1 MGESRYESSGD
12 NKEEEKR
19 NLHHMVIIYLLMFRT
34 DVIYMW
40 VGIMFGNGMEPFFI
54 LLLKLWTQESTSSHL
69 RLYMSSETLCKGRT
83 WDVSVT
89 SACIP
94 GHNLIFI
101 HDHGFLQVYIRSNI
115 KVPSNTVKRWTKWTV
130 ISPAC
135 ISCVQLLYLCHEV
148 LIQTW
153 KLGWPGQTIDVNL
166 LRTVL
171 QLFYWQENLL
181 FWWYRMFWWF
191 RGEERRV
198 KFGSVL
204 SSVSRGDIQ
213 WHPIQ
218 KWASQVLHSC

>member
-40 VGIMFGNGMEPFFI
+40 VGIMFCNGMESFFA
-54 LLLKLWTQESTSSHL
+54 LLLKLWTQESKSSHL

-94 GHNLIFI
+94 GHDLIFI
-101 HDHGFLQVYIRSNI
+101 HDRGFLQVYIKSNI
-115 KVPSNTVKRWTKWTV
+115 KVPSNTVKWLTKWTV

-135 ISCVQLLYLCHEV
+135 ISFVSNCYTCAMRCLFKPESWDGQDKQL
-148 LIQTW
+148 
-153 KLGWPGQTIDVNL
+153 
-166 LRTVL
+166 
-171 QLFYWQENLL
+171 
-181 FWWYRMFWWF
+181 M
-191 RGEERRV
+191 
-198 KFGSVL
+198 
-204 SSVSRGDIQ
+204 
-213 WHPIQ
+213 
-218 KWASQVLHSC
+218 